1 MVDKCD
7 TCGESI
13 LRVIN
18 CIKGETW
25 CKCSASLCL
34 CPAANAPCPS
44 WRGSQ
49 WSVMSLLG
57 ILMILD
63 RDHPCPKL
71 LIMLRGIDH
80 LSLICRI
87 WWWWL
92 TIIADDDDHDNDQP
106 EPINV
111 GVRLA
116 LVLVSK
122 GVQGGHIHTR
132 HLLSDFFPF
141 LFCWF
146 VTNTNKYKI
155 QWRYKTLLHKRLYRH
170 LRAVGRHCLPKVEL
184 ETTQGWGEVPDG

>member
-1 MVDKCD
+1 MVDKYD

-25 CKCSASLCL
+25 CKCSASLCW

-92 TIIADDDDHDNDQP
+92 TIIADDNDQP

-122 GVQGGHIHTR
+122 GVQGGDIHTW
-132 HLLSDFFPF
+132 HLCSDFLLL
-141 LFCWF
+141 LFCLIVCRLF
-146 VTNTNKYKI
+146 VAPKSEDITNPKKYKYKI
-155 QWRYKTLLHKRLYRH
+155 LLHKR
-170 LRAVGRHCLPKVEL
+170 
-184 ETTQGWGEVPDG
+184 